1 MGRIHME
8 KQDYNQ
14 LQTRKI
20 KGLKRNLPTDNE
32 QSQEK
37 RKKIDQTDE

>member
-20 KGLKRNLPTDNE
+20 KGLKRSITTDNE

-37 RKKIDQTDE
+37 RKKIDQID